1 MASVFESWMLGKP
14 ACVLVY
20 IWLQEKTEEKTSP
33 PASGAPA
40 TGPAGVTKATPPGG
54 VAKENGTKE
63 PTPSP
68 FGGEGLRETHSL
80 DKRITETSECSI
92 VPSWLQYLIVT
103 TGGLCPHMRQYKSR
117 HEICLGKHS
126 G

>member
-1 MASVFESWMLGKP
+1 M
-14 ACVLVY
+14 CVLVY

-54 VAKENGTKE
+54 VAKENGMKE
-63 PTPSP
+63 PIPSP
-68 FGGEGLRETHSL
+68 FGGEGLKETHSL

-92 VPSWLQYLIVT
+92 VPT
-103 TGGLCPHMRQYKSR
+103 
-117 HEICLGKHS
+117 
-126 G
+126 